1 MKLPKIVGVRFSDG
15 DEFMFPDSDSIQR
28 AVITSEDE
36 FYKEVSLIFLK
47 TDPEMHRRHIHELR
61 EAKVIWNFE
70 EKGEDNGR

>member
-15 DEFMFPDSDSIQR
+15 AEFHFPDSDSIQR

-47 TDPEMHRRHIHELR
+47 TDPEMHRKHIAELFDA
-61 EAKVIWNFE
+61 EIIWNL
-70 EKGEDNGR
+70 GDLGH